1 MDRARLS
8 PGNCPCLPSG
18 QTRLLQSRRPLER
31 RPARGMGL
39 GTVSARELSCC
50 GGRAGCSDSERIARD
65 TRATNRK
72 MKSLFRRLIIA
83 CAALPVAAAVPAAL
97 MKTAAGNRRSL
108 FAGGTPGTTVSV
120 LPISYGDLF
129 GDAEVGAGAAGDGA
143 LASPGFTLSNST
155 SKMRVEFG
163 PISPP
168 VPPGP

>member
-1 MDRARLS
+1 MSSIRPNAPFTVSKTFGATPRAWNGTRHSLRARVE
-8 PGNCPCLPSG
+8 
-18 QTRLLQSRRPLER
+18 LLRQPYL
-31 RPARGMGL
+31 AD
-39 GTVSARELSCC
+39 
-50 GGRAGCSDSERIARD
+50 SDLERIARD